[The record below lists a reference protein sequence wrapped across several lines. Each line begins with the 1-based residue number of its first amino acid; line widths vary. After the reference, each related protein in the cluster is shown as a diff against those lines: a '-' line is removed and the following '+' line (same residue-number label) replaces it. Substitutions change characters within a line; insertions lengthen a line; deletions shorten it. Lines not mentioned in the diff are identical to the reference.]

1 MRLCV
6 VSDKNMTANLESQKL
21 ASDKAEAQNIAN
33 KLLKS
38 SKTRKIVDVSCQRF
52 DVKSAEFLKRF
63 AYLSRFYNELKFYDS
78 NDIETTLDKASY
90 AIANTKTELSKEIC
104 ESLVLDIMLKH
115 YIQTQKNIFLSNSYI
130 IKTSQNKGSAYGDT
144 IRSSLDTY
152 IANKAIIQVTKS
164 YMLEHNLSTD
174 MSKYYNKLN
183 LNSAIVKTRLEQLK
197 AVITA

>member
-1 MRLCV
+1 
-6 VSDKNMTANLESQKL
+6 MTEKLNQKL
-21 ASDKAEAQNIAN
+21 ASDKAEAQAQAN

-38 SKTRKIVDVSCQRF
+38 AKTRKIVDVSCQRF

-63 AYLSRFYNELKFYDS
+63 AYLSRDYNTLNFYDEF
-78 NDIETTLDKASY
+78 DCETTLDKAVY

-115 YIQTQKNIFLSNSYI
+115 YIQTQRNTFLSNSYI

-144 IRSSLDTY
+144 IRSSLDVY
-152 IANKAIIQVTKS
+152 VANKAIIQVDKT
-164 YMLEHNLSTD
+164 YMFEHNLSTD

-183 LNSAIVKTRLEQLK
+183 LNSAITKTRLAQLQK
-197 AVITA
+197 ELAITQ